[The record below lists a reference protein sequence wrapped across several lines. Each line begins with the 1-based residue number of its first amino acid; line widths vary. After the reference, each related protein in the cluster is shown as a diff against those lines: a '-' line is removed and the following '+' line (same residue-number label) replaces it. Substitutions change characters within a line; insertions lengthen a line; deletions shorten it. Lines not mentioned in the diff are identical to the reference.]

1 MRIDERI
8 AAFHSLASSLVTLEE
23 EKFQTLASKAASENP
38 WFTEKSIRMAVSN
51 LQPLLSGKTLSQW
64 TSRYD
69 LNVKPKKIAIV
80 MAGNIPLVG
89 FHDFL
94 CVLISG
100 HSVLIKTSSKDNT
113 LIRFIA
119 DLLISIEPRFKD
131 KIEFAEQLK
140 GFNAI
145 IATGSDNTS
154 RYFEYYFG
162 KYPNIIRKNR
172 TSVAVLTGD
181 ESNHDFHDLGVDV
194 FSYFGLGCRNVS
206 KLFVPKGFP
215 VEKIFP
221 AWEPYHDIIHHH
233 KYCNNYDYQK
243 SILLVAGIPFLDS
256 GYVMLQETGKLVSPI
271 SVVYYESYDSPTDLA
286 SKLAASKEKIQCIV
300 DNSGQY
306 SSIRFGQAQ
315 SPGPED
321 YADQI
326 DTLKFLTELS

>member
-1 MRIDERI
+1 MRVEERI
-8 AAFHSLASSLVTLEE
+8 AAFDRLATSLVTLDED
-23 EKFQTLASKAASENP
+23 KFQSLALQTASENP

-51 LQPLLSGKTLSQW
+51 LQLMLSGKTLSQW
-64 TSRYD
+64 TSQYD

-94 CVLISG
+94 CVMISG

-113 LIRFIA
+113 LIRFVV
-119 DLLISIEPRFKD
+119 DQLTSIEPRFKD
-131 KIEFAEQLK
+131 RISFAEQLK
-140 GFNAI
+140 GFDAI

-181 ESNHDFHDLGVDV
+181 EDINDLRNLGIDV

-206 KLFVPKGFP
+206 KLFVPTGFSI
-215 VEKIFP
+215 ERIFP
-221 AWEPYHDIIHHH
+221 AWEHYNDIIHHH

-243 SILLVAGIPFLDS
+243 SILLVGRIPFLDG
-256 GYVMLQETGKLVSPI
+256 GYVMLQETENLVSPI
-271 SVVYYESYDSPTDLA
+271 SVVYYESYNSTDDLA
-286 SKLAASKEKIQCIV
+286 SKLAASHQKIQCIV
-300 DNSGQY
+300 DNSGVY
-306 SSIRFGQAQ
+306 SKIRFGQAQ